1 MTAECHA
8 GKEAEARVRP
18 QAGKRG
24 SLEKD
29 GGREFPGS
37 SGADGMHPPTLVFS
51 PVWVSNLRAAED
63 KCVWFGAT
71 RSVAVC
77 HSGHRKGTQPLTLR
91 PPPPPPPPP
100 ELLRLLLQ
108 PLPLGSR
115 RTPRHLCSSKPPPH
129 SSLHP
134 VGT

>member
-51 PVWVSNLRAAED
+51 PVWVSDLRAGRGQMR
-63 KCVWFGAT
+63 VV
-71 RSVAVC
+71 RSHAVC
-77 HSGHRKGTQPLTLR
+77 GGLSQRPQERDIAPDPAPPA
-91 PPPPPPPPP
+91 PPPRHPNSSGFCCSPYPSGPG
-100 ELLRLLLQ
+100 ERRGISALQ
-108 PLPLGSR
+108 S
-115 RTPRHLCSSKPPPH
+115 PH
-129 SSLHP
+129 HT
-134 VGT
+134 VACTQ

>member
-18 QAGKRG
+18 QAGERG

-51 PVWVSNLRAAED
+51 PVWVSDLRAGRGQMRV
-63 KCVWFGAT
+63 VW
-71 RSVAVC
+71 SHAVC
-77 HSGHRKGTQPLTLR
+77 GSLSQRPQERDTAPDPAPPA
-91 PPPPPPPPP
+91 PPPSPQ
-100 ELLRLLLQ
+100 LLRLLLQ
-108 PLPLGSR
+108 PLPLGSG
-115 RTPRHLCSSKPPPH
+115 RTPRRLCSSKPPPH

>member
-51 PVWVSNLRAAED
+51 PVWVSDLRAGRGQMR
-63 KCVWFGAT
+63 VV
-71 RSVAVC
+71 RSHAVC
-77 HSGHRKGTQPLTLR
+77 GGLSQRPQERDTAPDPAPPA
-91 PPPPPPPPP
+91 PPPPVAPTPQASAAA
-100 ELLRLLLQ
+100 L
-108 PLPLGSR
+108 
-115 RTPRHLCSSKPPPH
+115 TPRVRANAEA
-129 SSLHP
+129 SLLFKAP
-134 VGT
+134 TTQ